1 MSYRAAIDYLYSLQ
15 KHGIKLGLEKTGK
28 ILSLAGN
35 PHTQFKCIHIAGTN
49 GKGSVSAM
57 IASILKSAGF
67 RVGLFTSPH
76 LVSFTERIRVDT
88 DDITENEVAELTDE
102 VRAKIEA
109 CAEDLT
115 PTFFE
120 FVTSV
125 AFTYFARQ
133 KVEWAVIETGMGG
146 RLDATNVV
154 TPVVSV
160 ITPVSHDHREFLG
173 ESISQIAGEKA
184 GIIKEGVPVV
194 SASQQVEAAG
204 VIAATAVTRKA
215 PLFILGD
222 HFRGN
227 LKSSGIEGT
236 RFDYCNG
243 EIRLEELFTPL
254 AGEHQVMNAALAVK
268 ATMLALERAEGKDNA
283 GAGLHAGP
291 TQSIERS
298 EAIRAGLAA
307 TRWRGRLELVSIDP
321 PVIIDGAHNADA
333 AVALAAFISKYL
345 AGRKVILVL
354 GIMADKDVGDILST
368 LLPVADETIFT
379 APAYSRAESPQRLA
393 VFAQDAGF
401 ANIHVSPTVKDALA
415 LARDRQAQLSRDV
428 QAVIV
433 ITGSFYTAGEAME
446 VMGERSVLSTLR
458 ETR

>member
-15 KHGIKLGLEKTGK
+15 KHGIKLGLDKTGK
-28 ILSLAGN
+28 ILSLIGN

-57 IASILKSAGF
+57 IASILRAAGF

-76 LVSFTERIRVDT
+76 LVSFTERIRVDAA
-88 DDITENEVAELTDE
+88 DITENEVAELTDE
-102 VRAKIEA
+102 VRAKIDA
-109 CAEDLT
+109 CKENLT

-120 FVTSV
+120 FVTAV

-133 KVEWAVIETGMGG
+133 EVQWAVIETGMGG
-146 RLDATNVV
+146 RLDATNVI

-160 ITPVSHDHREFLG
+160 ITPVSHDHQEFLG
-173 ESISQIAGEKA
+173 EAISQIAGEKA

-204 VIAATAVTRKA
+204 VIAATAGNRNA
-215 PLFILGD
+215 PLFIFGD
-222 HFRGN
+222 HFIGN
-227 LKSSGIEGT
+227 LKFSGIEGT
-236 RFDYCNG
+236 KFDYFNG
-243 EIRLEELFTPL
+243 EVRLEDLFTPL

-268 ATMLALERAEGKDNA
+268 ATMLALERPEEKGNA
-283 GAGLHAGP
+283 GAGHHASP
-291 TQSIERS
+291 LQKIERF
-298 EAIRAGLAA
+298 EAIKAGLAT
-307 TRWRGRLELVSIDP
+307 TRWRGRLELVSTAP
-321 PVIIDGAHNADA
+321 PVIIDGAHNAGA

-354 GIMADKDVGDILST
+354 GIMADKDVSDILRT
-368 LLPVADETIFT
+368 LLTVAYETIFT

-393 VFAQDAGF
+393 GLAQDAGF
-401 ANIHVSPTVKDALA
+401 TNVHVSPTVKDAIA
-415 LARDRQAQLSRDV
+415 LAKDRQALLSTDI

-433 ITGSFYTAGEAME
+433 ITGSFYTAGEALQE
-446 VMGERSVLSTLR
+446 MGENSTLGTLR